1 MLYAADRNSKM
12 ISLSIPISQLQVFLF
27 IFLRV
32 GAILMSMPIWN
43 SRSIPILF
51 KFGLALAASI
61 VLFPILDLKAFPVL
75 TNLGAFTIGAI
86 GEILL
91 GISIGM
97 AVNLIFI
104 GLQIAG
110 QLSGYQ
116 MGLALARVLDP
127 AGGQQVAVLAQ
138 FFQLFAFLIFLTV
151 NAHYWFLKA
160 LADSYQLVPPFG
172 FKLSGSLIEQLMRI
186 AGNMFVIAI
195 KVGAPVITAL
205 LLTSIAF
212 GLIARTVPQMN
223 ILFVAMPLKI
233 MIGLLFI
240 GFSLPY
246 LASFLNTLFSKL
258 GNTIFMLMKAA
269 A

>member
-1 MLYAADRNSKM
+1 M
-12 ISLSIPISQLQVFLF
+12 ISFSIPIDELQVFFL

-32 GAILMSMPIWN
+32 GAILMSMPIFK
-43 SRSIPILF
+43 SKSIPVLF

-61 VLFPILDLKAFPVL
+61 TLYPLLDRTAFAVPGH
-75 TNLGAFTIGAI
+75 LGNFAVGAI

-97 AVNLIFI
+97 AVNLIFV

-110 QLSGYQ
+110 QISGYQ
-116 MGLALARVLDP
+116 MGMALARVMDP
-127 AGGQQVAVLAQ
+127 SAGQQVPLLSQ
-138 FFQLFAFLIFLTV
+138 FYQLFAFLMFFIL
-151 NAHYWFLKA
+151 NAHHWFLKA
-160 LADSYQLVPPFG
+160 LAESFQQVPPFG
-172 FKLSGSLIEQLMRI
+172 FRISGSLIEQLMGM
-186 AGNMFVIAI
+186 AGHMFVIGI
-195 KVGAPVITAL
+195 KVGAPIIATL
-205 LLTSIAF
+205 LLTSLAF

-246 LASFLNTLFSKL
+246 LSAFLKTVFGQL
-258 GNTIFMLMKAA
+258 GNTIFLLMRAA
-269 A
+269 T